1 MTGRYGLALYAI
13 AIFVG
18 ALLLFQIQPI
28 MAKMILPW
36 FGGAAAVWI
45 TCMMFYQTGLLGG
58 YLYAHMI
65 TRLMGPEKQATVHGL
80 LLAGSLALLPIMPD
94 ARWKPLGTE
103 EPILHIVVL
112 LTVSVGLP
120 YFLLSA
126 TSPLLQ
132 AWYSRKFQSVLPYR
146 LFALSNLAS
155 LAGLLAYPFVIEPR
169 LTLSQQSMLW
179 SSTYA
184 VFVVLCIVAAA
195 YTARRGSLLPEAPPP
210 GSAPQR
216 DRHPSV
222 RVHATWF
229 LFACSSTLLLMAVT
243 HHLTQNV
250 TSIPFLWI
258 LPLSLYLFSFV
269 LCFDFQH
276 VYRRKAYLW
285 LLAAA
290 LGIMTYGLAV
300 WTESGLSMKVV
311 IPSYAFGMFACFMF
325 FHGELAAR
333 KPHPEYLTS
342 YYLMISLGGA
352 LGGILMGIIS
362 PLTILGYFEMP
373 IILLIC
379 SLVIFAV
386 HRNAGRL
393 SQAVS
398 ICLIVGIL
406 GASGFYMN
414 TYLKYAYVTV
424 RNFYGDLMVSVNDR
438 DTEYEYRS
446 MVHGTIIHG
455 VQYTDPELR
464 RAPISYFAPYSGI
477 GLAFSHLRQASAP
490 LKVGIVGL
498 GAGSLAVYGE
508 PGDAFRF
515 YEINPL
521 VVELAKREF
530 TYLSDCPAAVDVIIG
545 DGRLSL
551 EKEPDQH
558 FDLLVFDAFSGDAIP
573 SHLLTTQAMELYLR
587 HLNPEGILAVNIS
600 NTYID
605 LSPIVEQLGR
615 AFGKHVTYIPSA
627 GSDEYQIYYA
637 AWILISAAPLASPDI
652 EEAAQPLQARPDIRI
667 WTDDYSNLFQVLR

>member
-1 MTGRYGLALYAI
+1 MTGSYRMPLYAI
-13 AIFVG
+13 AIFIG

-36 FGGAAAVWI
+36 FGGAASVWI

-58 YLYAHMI
+58 YLYAHVI
-65 TRLMGPEKQATVHGL
+65 SLRLGPKQQALLHIL
-80 LLAGSLALLPIMPD
+80 LLAASLALLPVMPD

-103 EPILHIVVL
+103 EPILHIIVL
-112 LTVSVGLP
+112 LSATVGLP

-132 AWYSRKFQSVLPYR
+132 AWYSRRFQAALPYR

-169 LTLSQQSMLW
+169 LTLSEQSLLW
-179 SSTYA
+179 SSSYGT
-184 VFVVLCIVAAA
+184 FVILCIV
-195 YTARRGSLLPEAPPP
+195 TA
-210 GSAPQR
+210 
-216 DRHPSV
+216 
-222 RVHATWF
+222 VHAMRAGRLQTTPADSATAHDGYPAVRTRAIWF
-229 LFACSSTLLLMAVT
+229 ALACSSTLLLMAGT

-269 LCFDFQH
+269 LCFDFQG
-276 VYRRKAYLW
+276 VYRRKPYLW
-285 LLAAA
+285 LLTAA
-290 LGIMTYGLAV
+290 LGVMAYGLAV
-300 WTESGLSMKVV
+300 WTETGLSLRIV
-311 IPSYAFGMFACFMF
+311 IPAYAFGMFVCFMF
-325 FHGELAAR
+325 FHGELAKS
-333 KPHPEYLTS
+333 KPHPDYLTA

-352 LGGILMGIIS
+352 LGGMLMGIVS
-362 PLTILGYFEMP
+362 PLTISGYYEMP
-373 IILLIC
+373 IVLLLS
-379 SLVIFAV
+379 SLIVFAV

-393 SQAVS
+393 PQVVS
-398 ICLIVGIL
+398 MVLIIGIL
-406 GASGFYMN
+406 VAAGSYLNFYF
-414 TYLKYAYVTV
+414 KYAYVMA
-424 RNFYGDLMVSVNDR
+424 RNFYGDLVVSVSDR

-446 MVHGTIIHG
+446 LLHGIVIHG
-455 VQYTDPELR
+455 VQYTAPELR
-464 RAPISYFAPYSGI
+464 RAPVSYFAPYSGI
-477 GLAFSHLRQASAP
+477 GLAFSHLRQTPSP
-490 LKVGIVGL
+490 LRVGIVGL
-498 GAGSLAVYGE
+498 GAGALAAYAE

-530 TYLSDCPAAVDVIIG
+530 TYLSDAPASIAIEIG

-551 EKEPDQH
+551 EREPDQN

-573 SHLLTTQAMELYLR
+573 AHLLTTQAMELYLR
-587 HLNPEGILAVNIS
+587 HLKPGGILALNIS

-605 LSPIVEQLGR
+605 LAPIAEQLGR
-615 AFGKHVTYIPSA
+615 TFGRQVTFIPSA

-637 AWILISAAPLASPDI
+637 AWILLS
-652 EEAAQPLQARPDIRI
+652 AQPLDDPDIVEASQPLQTRSDI
-667 WTDDYSNLFQVLR
+667 RVWTDDYSNLFQVLR

>member
-1 MTGRYGLALYAI
+1 MAQYAI
-13 AIFVG
+13 AIFIG

-58 YLYAHMI
+58 YLYAHLI
-65 TRLMGPEKQATVHGL
+65 ARYLQPKKQALVHGV

-94 ARWKPLGTE
+94 VRWKPAGSE
-103 EPILHIVVL
+103 EPVLHIIAL
-112 LTVSVGLP
+112 LGVTVGLP

-132 AWYSRKFQSVLPYR
+132 SWYSRRFQAALPYR

-155 LAGLLAYPFVIEPR
+155 LAGLLAYPFLVEPH
-169 LTLSQQSMLW
+169 LTLSEQSVLW
-179 SSTYA
+179 SSLYGIFA
-184 VFVVLCIVAAA
+184 VIGIITAAHAAQTVKLRTQAAA
-195 YTARRGSLLPEAPPP
+195 PAPACADKRGPY
-210 GSAPQR
+210 
-216 DRHPSV
+216 PSI
-222 RVHATWF
+222 RSRATWC
-229 LFACSSTLLLMAVT
+229 LFACSSTLLLMAAT

-250 TSIPFLWI
+250 TSIPFLWV

-276 VYRRKAYLW
+276 LYHRKAYLW

-290 LGIMTYGLAV
+290 LGIMAYGLAV
-300 WTESGLSMKVV
+300 WTESGLSLRVV
-311 IPSYAFGMFACFMF
+311 IPAYALGMFVCFMF
-325 FHGELAAR
+325 FHGELAER
-333 KPHPEYLTS
+333 KPHPDYLTS

-352 LGGILMGIIS
+352 LGGILVGIVS
-362 PLTILGYFEMP
+362 PLTISGYYEMP
-373 IILLIC
+373 VVLLLC
-379 SLVIFAV
+379 SLIVFAV
-386 HRNAGRL
+386 HRNASRL
-393 SQAVS
+393 SQVTTVL
-398 ICLIVGIL
+398 LIAGIL
-406 GASGFYMN
+406 VASGSYLNFYF
-414 TYLKYAYVTV
+414 KYASVMA
-424 RNFYGDLMVSVNDR
+424 RNFYGDLVVSVNDR

-446 MVHGTIIHG
+446 LLHGIVIHG
-455 VQYTDPELR
+455 VQYTAPELR

-477 GLAFSHLRQASAP
+477 GLAFAHLRQSPSP

-498 GAGSLAVYGE
+498 GAGALAAYAE

-530 TYLSDCPAAVDVIIG
+530 TYLSDCPAAVDIIIG

-551 EKEPDQH
+551 EKEQNQNY
-558 FDLLVFDAFSGDAIP
+558 DLLVFDAFSGDAIP

-587 HLNPEGILAVNIS
+587 HLKPGGILALNIS

-605 LSPIVEQLGR
+605 LSPIAERLGST
-615 AFGKHVTYIPSA
+615 FGKQVTFIPSA

-637 AWILISAAPLASPDI
+637 AWVLISAKPLDSPDI
-652 EEAAQPLQARPDIRI
+652 VEAAQPLEERPDIRV